1 MASEEEVIGRNEFE
15 SAVTG
20 DPGGTE
26 SEYCEASC
34 DASSD
39 STQFYDSDG
48 QLLNM
53 KEKNKDKNEKTRKKR
68 KKKKS
73 SPIRWAKKPDSGFET
88 WEWKPEPEEE
98 ISLHAVHQE
107 RSLLQ
112 QDVDTI
118 EAVKTEK
125 EDTVGELQKKF
136 DCFRI
141 ESKKIDDKIDQM

>member
-1 MASEEEVIGRNEFE
+1 MASEEEVTGRNEFE

-20 DPGGTE
+20 DPLGTE
-26 SEYCEASC
+26 SEYCDVSC

-73 SPIRWAKKPDSGFET
+73 SPIRWAKKPDSDSET
-88 WEWKPEPEEE
+88 REWIPEPEEE
-98 ISLHAVHQE
+98 ISLHAVQQE
-107 RSLLQ
+107 RLLQ
-112 QDVDTI
+112 QYVDTI
-118 EAVKTEK
+118 EAAKVEIGELQK
-125 EDTVGELQKKF
+125 EFVSFHIESKKIGELQKKF
-136 DCFRI
+136 DGFA
-141 ESKKIDDKIDQM
+141 

>member
-26 SEYCEASC
+26 SEYCDVSC

-39 STQFYDSDG
+39 RTHFYDSESE
-48 QLLNM
+48 LR
-53 KEKNKDKNEKTRKKR
+53 KEKKR